1 MSSDRIK
8 LSKSRG
14 QDAYRA
20 LLDAIRE
27 GRYRP
32 GDPLREEEVAERIG
46 VSRTPVREALGRL
59 LERGLV
65 EAAPGR
71 GVAVAI
77 LSIQQ
82 LVELYAMRQE
92 LEGIVARFAAQHA
105 NEAEI
110 ANLERLNEQ
119 FGAARD
125 DPGLAAQINRRFH
138 ARLCDAA
145 RNRYLRQAVQDLQET
160 IALLRRTT
168 FAQPGRTAVAMDEH
182 AKMIAAIRDRNTQGA
197 EALAV
202 AHIRAAFET
211 RLAITDSYE
220 DSWPVKSAG

>member
-1 MSSDRIK
+1 MDPDRIK
-8 LSKSRG
+8 LSKTRG
-14 QDAYRA
+14 QNAYRA

-27 GRYRP
+27 GQYRP
-32 GDPLREEEVAERIG
+32 GDPLREEEVAVRIG

-59 LERGLV
+59 LERGLL

-77 LSIQQ
+77 LSMQQ

-92 LEGIVARFAAQHA
+92 LEGIVARYAAQHA
-105 NEAEI
+105 NEGEI

-119 FGAARD
+119 FGAAAG
-125 DPGLAAQINRRFH
+125 DPRLAAEINRRFH

-160 IALLRRTT
+160 IALLRQTT
-168 FAQPGRTAVAMDEH
+168 FVQPGRTVAAVGEH
-182 AKMIAAIRDRNTQGA
+182 ALMIAAIRKRDTQAA

-211 RLAITDSYE
+211 RLAITDSY
-220 DSWPVKSAG
+220 DVSWPVKSAG